1 MKNSESFTYDELHTI
16 YLSLHDSMSIIKKTD
31 EFSEEDKDILIS
43 NLRNVAHKVMLKM
56 ERIEDENSN

>member
-16 YLSLHDSMSIIKKTD
+16 YLSLHDSMSIIKKD
-31 EFSEEDKDILIS
+31 DDFSEEDKDILIS

-56 ERIEDENSN
+56 ERIEDENCN

>member
-16 YLSLHDSMSIIKKTD
+16 YLSLHDSMSIINKTD
-31 EFSEEDKDILIS
+31 EFSEEDKEILIN
-43 NLRNVAHKVMLKM
+43 NLRDVAHKVMMKM